1 MPALTDKR
9 RLRAGI
15 VGGGRGAFIGA
26 VHRMAAELDGQALI
40 VAGALSSDPAT
51 AAESGPTPRKVKN
64 STLKHVDLNVEYV
77 EENILRDHEVNF
89 VTPAEEKAEKEA
101 AEKAEEEKEAKAKKE
116 AAEKLAAE
124 EAAEE
129 RATHAAEEKAAAE
142 LRAEEVAE
150 AKITA
155 EEAAAKEAEE
165 KAANEAKEKAAN
177 EQREKEVEAAVK
189 KASATTAAVTT
200 TTTTTGGA
208 APLYTP
214 IGGVLG
220 VSASAKPLTPAQ
232 KLARAL
238 KACKKL
244 PKSKRAACE
253 AKAKHAY
260 AARRRKK

>member
-1 MPALTDKR
+1 
-9 RLRAGI
+9 
-15 VGGGRGAFIGA
+15 
-26 VHRMAAELDGQALI
+26 
-40 VAGALSSDPAT
+40 
-51 AAESGPTPRKVKN
+51 
-64 STLKHVDLNVEYV
+64 
-77 EENILRDHEVNF
+77 LRDGAQVPD
-89 VTPAEEKAEKEA
+89 VAVVDAEDPQAGPLA
-101 AEKAEEEKEAKAKKE
+101 VSALRHAYPDL
-116 AAEKLAAE
+116 KLLLQE
-124 EAAEE
+124 EA
-129 RATHAAEEKAAAE
+129 T
-142 LRAEEVAE
+142 
-150 AKITA
+150 T
-155 EEAAAKEAEE
+155 KEAEE

-177 EQREKEVEAAVK
+177 EQRQKEVEAAVK

-200 TTTTTGGA
+200 TTTTTSGA

-220 VSASAKPLTPAQ
+220 VSASAKPLTPAE